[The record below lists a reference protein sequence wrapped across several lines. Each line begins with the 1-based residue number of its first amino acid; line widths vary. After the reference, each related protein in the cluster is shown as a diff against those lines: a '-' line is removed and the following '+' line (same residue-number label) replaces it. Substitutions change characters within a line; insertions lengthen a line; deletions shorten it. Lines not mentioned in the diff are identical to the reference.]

1 MSDSIFDSAKF
12 RADHPH
18 ANSHAI
24 YKYQQSSLRPA
35 RRASFSAPLPRRDTS
50 IDPSLAHIHE
60 PGGFRRQFIINS
72 ARERGQEA
80 PRVLRSFVDFLYL
93 YGHFVSSSVQS
104 PKIIPNDLGLLRQEK
119 ISTRTKTRNQKTKDK
134 ANPTPRPTE
143 MLEAWYDVRSR
154 VGPRLCHSTWQT
166 SVLHCLVK
174 VAVPIARHAS
184 EGETCKGMRR

>member
-1 MSDSIFDSAKF
+1 VIRVGDKTAF
-12 RADHPH
+12 
-18 ANSHAI
+18 ANLSVHMDSHAI

-93 YGHFVSSSVQS
+93 YGHFVSLHVY
-104 PKIIPNDLGLLRQEK
+104 
-119 ISTRTKTRNQKTKDK
+119 K
-134 ANPTPRPTE
+134 AKFE
-143 MLEAWYDVRSR
+143 
-154 VGPRLCHSTWQT
+154 
-166 SVLHCLVK
+166 
-174 VAVPIARHAS
+174 I
-184 EGETCKGMRR
+184 